1 MADIQKI
8 DAHANL
14 LRAILWQYSHADKLK
29 ALAQAKQDWR
39 DKNIEQFW
47 LDWSRDVFNLD
58 TANDFGMV
66 IWGRILGIPITVD
79 IDPSTGRE
87 VWGFG
92 INNLNFGNGN
102 FGRKSTGS
110 GSLTSSQRRLLL
122 KMRYFQLTQ
131 KPTVINVNKMLSELF
146 GQYGK
151 IFVVDS
157 LDMSFLTYFHNF
169 ALSRELETL
178 FRDFDILPRP
188 SAVGVRT
195 QLQVKDSWGF
205 GINHLNFNNGNF
217 GRL

>member
-1 MADIQKI
+1 MDIQII
-8 DAHANL
+8 DGHANL

-29 ALAQAKQDWR
+29 ALVQAQQDWH
-39 DKNIEQFW
+39 DKNVEQFW
-47 LDWSRDVFNLD
+47 SDWYRDVFNMN
-58 TANDFGMV
+58 TANDFGLA

-92 INNLNFGNGN
+92 VNNLNFGNGN
-102 FGRKSTGS
+102 FGRRSSGT
-110 GSLTSSQRRLLL
+110 GSLTRQQKLLLL

-131 KPTVINVNKMLSELF
+131 KPTVVNVNKMLHELF
-146 GQYGK
+146 GDYGK

-157 LDMSFLTYFHNF
+157 LDMSFITYFHTF
-169 ALSRELETL
+169 PLSREFETL
-178 FRDFDILPRP
+178 FNDFDILPRP

-205 GINHLNFNNGNF
+205 GIHHLNFGNGNF
-217 GRL
+217 GRF